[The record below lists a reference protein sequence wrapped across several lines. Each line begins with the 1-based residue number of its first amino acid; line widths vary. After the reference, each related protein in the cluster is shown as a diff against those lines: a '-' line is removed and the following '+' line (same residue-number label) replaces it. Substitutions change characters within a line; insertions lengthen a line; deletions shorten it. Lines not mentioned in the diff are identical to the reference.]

1 MNGKVYINDAMVT
14 VADIEAGNGV
24 VHVINAVLLPPV
36 PMPETVVDIIVNSD
50 VHNTLEAA
58 VIAAELADDL
68 SGEGPFTVFA
78 PTDDAFAALPE
89 GTVEALL
96 EDPTGALADILLYH
110 VAGAKAFSGDL
121 SDGQMILTLNGQKVT
136 VSIMDGKVY
145 INDAMVTI
153 ADIEAGNGVVHVINA
168 VLIPSADVQLTES
181 ADYGSILTDNDG
193 NTLYFFTKDADG
205 NSLCTDGCLNNWPV
219 FYAGY
224 ISVGEGLDISDFASI
239 DRGDGTM
246 QTTYKGWPLYYFAGD
261 NASGET
267 NGEGAGNKWYVAKP
281 DYTIMLVDDQLTG
294 LDGVNYKS
302 DYTPGDEIVQYF
314 TDDKGNTLYIFIN
327 DFKDDNNF
335 TSEDFSNNG
344 IWPIYEEDGII
355 IPSTLNK
362 ADFGTTDVF
371 GKNQM
376 TYKGWPLYFFGQ
388 DMNRGENKGVSVPV
402 PGVWPVAQESLQPAI
417 NKTVVD
423 IIVNSDV
430 HNTLEAA
437 VIAAELADD
446 LSGEGPFTVF
456 APTDDA
462 FAALPEGT
470 VEALLEDPTGDLAQI
485 LLYHVAGGKVFSGDL
500 SDGQMIMTLNGAEV
514 TVTIN
519 DDGIFINDAMVTVA
533 DIEAGNGV
541 VHVID
546 GVLLPP
552 VPMPETVVEIIVNSD
567 VHNTLE
573 AAVIAAELADDL
585 SGEGPFTVFAPTD
598 DAFAALPEGTVEALL
613 EDPTGDL
620 AQILLYHVAGGKVF
634 SGDLSDG
641 QMIMTLNGAEVTV
654 SIMDGKVYIND
665 AMVTVADIEAGNG
678 VVHVINA
685 VLLPPVPMPETVVDI
700 IVNSDVHNTLE
711 AAVIA
716 AELADDLSGEGPFTV
731 FAPTDDAFA
740 ALPEGTVE
748 ALLED
753 PTGDLAQILLYHV
766 AGAKKFAGDLYD
778 GKMIMTLNGAEVTV
792 SIMDGKVY
800 INDAMVTVADI
811 EAGNGV
817 VHVIN
822 AVLLPP
828 VPMPETVVD
837 IIVNSDVHNTLE
849 AAVIAAELTDDL
861 SGEGPFTVFAPTDDA
876 FAALPEGTV
885 EALLEDPTGDLANIL
900 LYHVAGVKRL
910 SSDLYDGK
918 MIETLFG
925 EDVTVSIMDDKVY
938 INNAMVT
945 LADIEA
951 KNGVVHVID
960 AVLLPSVPAPTTVVD
975 IIVNSAAHTILETA
989 VIAAELDD
997 DLSGAGPFTVFAP
1010 TDSAFAALPEGTV
1023 EALLEDPT
1031 GDLAQILLYHVAGA
1045 KAFSGDLSDGQM
1057 IMTLNGA
1064 EVTVTINDDGIFIN
1078 NAMVTVADI
1087 EAGNGVVHVI
1097 DAVLLPP
1104 TPEPY
1109 TVFHVIAESENHT
1122 ILEDAI
1128 IAAELDDELRGEGP
1142 FTVFAPTDAAFA
1154 ALPEGTVEALLE
1166 DPTGDLADILLIHV
1180 LVGAAWSAD
1189 LNNGQIITTLN
1200 GVQVTVDIDE
1210 DGVYVDGAKVSITDI
1225 EADNGIVHVIDAVIL
1240 PKSTTSIASVDF
1252 TEESLQIYPVPA
1264 SNFVSV
1270 QLSTDVSDVQVQII
1284 DMSGSVQWSE
1294 MYNFTSAG
1302 EETIDV
1308 SELRE
1313 GYYIMRISNNSTV
1326 ISKQLIITR

>member
-1 MNGKVYINDAMVT
+1 
-14 VADIEAGNGV
+14 
-24 VHVINAVLLPPV
+24 
-36 PMPETVVDIIVNSD
+36 
-50 VHNTLEAA
+50 
-58 VIAAELADDL
+58 
-68 SGEGPFTVFA
+68 
-78 PTDDAFAALPE
+78 
-89 GTVEALL
+89 
-96 EDPTGALADILLYH
+96 
-110 VAGAKAFSGDL
+110 
-121 SDGQMILTLNGQKVT
+121 
-136 VSIMDGKVY
+136 
-145 INDAMVTI
+145 
-153 ADIEAGNGVVHVINA
+153 
-168 VLIPSADVQLTES
+168 
-181 ADYGSILTDNDG
+181 
-193 NTLYFFTKDADG
+193 
-205 NSLCTDGCLNNWPV
+205 
-219 FYAGY
+219 
-224 ISVGEGLDISDFASI
+224 
-239 DRGDGTM
+239 
-246 QTTYKGWPLYYFAGD
+246 
-261 NASGET
+261 
-267 NGEGAGNKWYVAKP
+267 
-281 DYTIMLVDDQLTG
+281 
-294 LDGVNYKS
+294 
-302 DYTPGDEIVQYF
+302 
-314 TDDKGNTLYIFIN
+314 
-327 DFKDDNNF
+327 
-335 TSEDFSNNG
+335 
-344 IWPIYEEDGII
+344 
-355 IPSTLNK
+355 
-362 ADFGTTDVF
+362 
-371 GKNQM
+371 
-376 TYKGWPLYFFGQ
+376 
-388 DMNRGENKGVSVPV
+388 
-402 PGVWPVAQESLQPAI
+402 
-417 NKTVVD
+417 
-423 IIVNSDV
+423 
-430 HNTLEAA
+430 
-437 VIAAELADD
+437 
-446 LSGEGPFTVF
+446 
-456 APTDDA
+456 
-462 FAALPEGT
+462 
-470 VEALLEDPTGDLAQI
+470 
-485 LLYHVAGGKVFSGDL
+485 
-500 SDGQMIMTLNGAEV
+500 
-514 TVTIN
+514 
-519 DDGIFINDAMVTVA
+519 
-533 DIEAGNGV
+533 
-541 VHVID
+541 
-546 GVLLPP
+546 
-552 VPMPETVVEIIVNSD
+552 
-567 VHNTLE
+567 
-573 AAVIAAELADDL
+573 
-585 SGEGPFTVFAPTD
+585 
-598 DAFAALPEGTVEALL
+598 
-613 EDPTGDL
+613 
-620 AQILLYHVAGGKVF
+620 
-634 SGDLSDG
+634 
-641 QMIMTLNGAEVTV
+641 
-654 SIMDGKVYIND
+654 
-665 AMVTVADIEAGNG
+665 
-678 VVHVINA
+678 
-685 VLLPPVPMPETVVDI
+685 
-700 IVNSDVHNTLE
+700 
-711 AAVIA
+711 
-716 AELADDLSGEGPFTV
+716 
-731 FAPTDDAFA
+731 
-740 ALPEGTVE
+740 
-748 ALLED
+748 
-753 PTGDLAQILLYHV
+753 
-766 AGAKKFAGDLYD
+766 
-778 GKMIMTLNGAEVTV
+778 
-792 SIMDGKVY
+792 
-800 INDAMVTVADI
+800 MVTVADI

-1284 DMSGSVQWSE
+1284 DMFRFSSVVR
-1294 MYNFTSAG
+1294 
-1302 EETIDV
+1302 DV
-1308 SELRE
+1308 QL
-1313 GYYIMRISNNSTV
+1313 YICRRRNH
-1326 ISKQLIITR
+1326 RC